1 MNNLKE
7 YRQYAPATER
17 NRQPILTVLQQLT
30 LPPGNILE
38 IAGGTGEHA
47 CFFAPY
53 FAPRL
58 WIPSDPDPTLR
69 LSIEAW
75 RQECKTDNLQP
86 PLTINAMDP
95 VWEVEKDNS
104 AIAAI
109 VAINLIHISPWS
121 ACQGLIAGAER
132 ILPTGG
138 ILYLYGPYKQQG
150 NHTAPSNEAF
160 DQSLKMRNSQWG
172 VRDLEAVIE
181 VAEKHGLEFKQIV
194 AMPANNLS
202 VIFQHL

>member
-1 MNNLKE
+1 MDNLSQ

-17 NRQPILTVLQQLT
+17 NRQPILNVLQQLT

-38 IAGGTGEHA
+38 IASGTGEHA

-58 WIPSDPDPTLR
+58 WMPSDPDPTLR

-75 RQECKTDNLQP
+75 RQDCKTDNLQT
-86 PLTINAMDP
+86 PLRIDVTEP
-95 VWEVEKDNS
+95 VWEIEKENS

-109 VAINLIHISPWS
+109 IAINLIHISPWS
-121 ACQGLIAGAER
+121 ACEGLMAGAER

-150 NHTAPSNEAF
+150 KQTAPSNEAF
-160 DQSLKMRNSQWG
+160 DQSLKMRNSEWG

-181 VAEKHGLEFKQIV
+181 IAEKHGLEFKQTV